1 MNKIINLASTAYIRK
16 SRSSMN
22 VYIRHILWS

>member
-1 MNKIINLASTAYIRK
+1 MDNLASTAYIRK

-22 VYIRHILWS
+22 VYIKQILWS